1 MTATTQTYAGAAAV
15 PLEHAAGVPG
25 TAAARQDT
33 LLAQAQSGPPPAAG
47 GTEPLPT
54 LIDLLDQLAE
64 PVAPPP
70 VPRPRDDESPVLKV
84 QDLAVHY
91 ELRGGGVFRPTVI
104 PLKAVDGVSFEL
116 RRGETLGLVGES
128 GSGKSTLVEFLSRT
142 YGVTPFYEPN
152 DENPY
157 LADFYKDMKS
167 WAFQSQLYFLSSKFR
182 LHQELDRQPGVV
194 ALDRTIFEDAEIFAT
209 ALHQMRKI
217 SKRDWQTYQSF
228 YEAIL
233 DAIRPPDLMI
243 YLRCSMR
250 TLRQRIRLRGRAME
264 QDIPLAYLKRLQR
277 LYDNWLSSF
286 TLSEVLVLE
295 SDKLDYI
302 NDMVDCLDVME
313 RVEALLP
320 KSLRCLDRL
329 A

>member
-1 MTATTQTYAGAAAV
+1 MKRSIAIAGNM
-15 PLEHAAGVPG
+15 
-25 TAAARQDT
+25 
-33 LLAQAQSGPPPAAG
+33 
-47 GTEPLPT
+47 
-54 LIDLLDQLAE
+54 
-64 PVAPPP
+64 
-70 VPRPRDDESPVLKV
+70 
-84 QDLAVHY
+84 
-91 ELRGGGVFRPTVI
+91 
-104 PLKAVDGVSFEL
+104 
-116 RRGETLGLVGES
+116 

-217 SKRDWQTYQSF
+217 SKRDWLTYQSF
-228 YEAIL
+228 YGAIL

-250 TLRQRIRLRGRAME
+250 TLRQRIRLRGRKME
-264 QDIPLAYLKRLQR
+264 QDVPLSYLKRLER
-277 LYDNWLSSF
+277 LYDGWIDSY
-286 TLSEVLVLE
+286 TMSEVLVLE
-295 SDKLDYI
+295 TDRMDYI
-302 NDMVDCLDVME
+302 HDLVHRLDVME
-313 RVEALLP
+313 RIEAVLP
-320 KSLRCLDRL
+320 PEFGKPACG
-329 A
+329 